1 MSTAELGL
9 VSTVDLIEALAARF
23 DAFVLNGMS
32 YRTIETKEGRM
43 DRVCAWRLKG
53 DQYICIG
60 LAEAVKD
67 RALASLGD
75 QTSELG
81 TEEL

>member
-1 MSTAELGL
+1 MNTVELGL

-23 DAFVLNGMS
+23 DALVLNGMS
-32 YRTIETKEGRM
+32 YRTMETDTGRI
-43 DRVCAWRLKG
+43 DRVSAWRLKG

-75 QTSELG
+75 QTSKLG
-81 TEEL
+81 MEEL